1 MLVVNNLISWIVFA
15 SVLGGIIGAFVIFG
29 FLLSKATISNE
40 YITHA
45 GMGVEV
51 KTITSIRIKEMS
63 TWTQS
68 SQGTQALNP
77 QDESIF
83 GKFIL
88 FIFVLIYSCVNW
100 LLSLVFRKSD
110 WTKSHRAIINYSFI
124 DEETQ
129 EVITD
134 SIGLNANGFAASVLE
149 KLAKANGIPF
159 MRLSKTTPLPEPEEA
174 T

>member
-1 MLVVNNLISWIVFA
+1 
-15 SVLGGIIGAFVIFG
+15 
-29 FLLSKATISNE
+29 
-40 YITHA
+40 
-45 GMGVEV
+45 
-51 KTITSIRIKEMS
+51 
-63 TWTQS
+63 
-68 SQGTQALNP
+68 
-77 QDESIF
+77 
-83 GKFIL
+83 
-88 FIFVLIYSCVNW
+88 VNW